1 MKAHAL
7 RLAAAALALACAMPV
22 AAREAAPA
30 NELPVHGVVRKID
43 RADLG
48 RANAHAYVFLDVE
61 WTFDASTAKRSRIN
75 GHVTLVDDEGRAR
88 LRLPWPLARSPA
100 LGRRYIEKGVGL
112 ALGDAGKA
120 ADWLATVPADA
131 IEIRYAVTSD

>member
-1 MKAHAL
+1 MTRHAL
-7 RLAAAALALACAMPV
+7 WLAAAFALACAAPL
-22 AAREAAPA
+22 AAREAAPSHDGA
-30 NELPVHGVVRKID
+30 VHGVVRKID

-61 WTFDASTAKRSRIN
+61 WTFDASIAKRSRIN
-75 GHVTLVDDEGRAR
+75 GHVTLVDAEGRAR

-100 LGRRYIEKGVGL
+100 LGRRYTEKGVGL

-120 ADWLATVPADA
+120 ADWLATVPRDE
-131 IEIRYAVTSD
+131 IEIRYTVTSD